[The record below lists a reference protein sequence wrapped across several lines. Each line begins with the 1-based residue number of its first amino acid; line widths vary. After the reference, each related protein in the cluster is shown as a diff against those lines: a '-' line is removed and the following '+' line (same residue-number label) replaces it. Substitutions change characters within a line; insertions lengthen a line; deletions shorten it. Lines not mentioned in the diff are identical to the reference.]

1 MAGARDEPRQA
12 SAGGSVTLAFW
23 KKRNRRQARSADAP
37 PALVVN
43 WRVLGVAAGVV
54 AGLAAAAMLLMV
66 GLDRP
71 VRRVLVEGA
80 FQRVSPPEIESAVV
94 EVVHGGLVSVD
105 LDAVRDSIQRIDWVD
120 RAVVQRHWPDAIRVV
135 ITEQV
140 AAARWNEA
148 GLLNARGELF
158 IRNARY
164 VPPELPLLQG
174 PEGSEGPVAQL
185 YLEAQ
190 GRLLEAGLRLTGVS
204 LDERGAWQLELANGV
219 AVKLGRQSV
228 DERLERFIRLA
239 SPLVAKR
246 LAEINYVDMRYT
258 NGFSVGW
265 NARSALAV
273 APQEAAAPDA

>member
-1 MAGARDEPRQA
+1 M
-12 SAGGSVTLAFW
+12 LAFW
-23 KKRNRRQARSADAP
+23 KKRNRRQARSGDAP
-37 PALVVN
+37 PVRTVN
-43 WRVLGVAAGVV
+43 WRVLGIVAGVV
-54 AGLAAAAMLLMV
+54 AGLGVLALLLMLA
-66 GLDRP
+66 LDRP

-94 EVVHGGLVSVD
+94 EVVHGGLASVD
-105 LDAVRDSIQRIDWVD
+105 LDRVREHIERIEWVD
-120 RAVVQRHWPDAIRVV
+120 SAVVQRRWPDTIRVV
-135 ITEQV
+135 VTEQV

-174 PEGSEGPVAQL
+174 PDGSEGPVAQV

-190 GRLLEAGLRLTGVS
+190 GRLLEAGLRLTGVR
-204 LDERGAWQLELANGV
+204 LDERGAWELELANGV
-219 AVKLGRQSV
+219 AVKLGRQAV
-228 DERLERFIRLA
+228 NQRLERFIRLA
-239 SPLVAKR
+239 SQLVAKR

-273 APQEAAAPDA
+273 APQEAATPDG

>member
-1 MAGARDEPRQA
+1 M
-12 SAGGSVTLAFW
+12 LAFL
-23 KKRNRRQARSADAP
+23 KKRNRRQARGGDAS
-37 PALVVN
+37 PARVVN
-43 WRVLGVAAGVV
+43 WRLLGIAAGVAACLAV
-54 AGLAAAAMLLMV
+54 AALLLMLA
-66 GLDRP
+66 LDRP

-94 EVVHGGLVSVD
+94 EVVHGGLASVD
-105 LDAVRDSIQRIDWVD
+105 LDRVRERIERIEWVD
-120 RAVVQRHWPDAIRVV
+120 RAVVQRRWPDAIRVIV
-135 ITEQV
+135 TEQV

-148 GLLNARGELF
+148 GLLNTRGELF

-190 GRLLEAGLRLTGVS
+190 GRLLEAGLRLTGVR
-204 LDERGAWQLELANGV
+204 LDDRGAWQLELANGV
-219 AVKLGRQSV
+219 VVKLGRQAV
-228 DERLERFIRLA
+228 NERLERFIRLA
-239 SPLVAKR
+239 SQLVAKR

-273 APQEAAAPDA
+273 APQEAATPDA